1 MDLAGST
8 VGIASLGI
16 QVCGSLIAYHER
28 YRDYSNDLAV
38 TYKAITQLKA
48 ILVILKILLDNVDE
62 DKRKHAVEAMQA
74 CKEDIGKL

>member
-16 QVCGSLIAYHER
+16 QVCGSLIAYHES